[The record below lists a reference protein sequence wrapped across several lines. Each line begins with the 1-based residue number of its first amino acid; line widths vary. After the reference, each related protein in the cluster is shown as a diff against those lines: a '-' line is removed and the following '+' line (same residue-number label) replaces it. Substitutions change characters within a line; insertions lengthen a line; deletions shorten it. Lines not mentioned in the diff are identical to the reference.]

1 MIEKI
6 VITALIVLSIWYSM
20 QEGEIFGFVT
30 EWGEKHIPEKLQQ
43 PLFACNVCLSPWY
56 GSVIYWGLG
65 WLRPE
70 WWSTDWVEWIVV
82 VIGAMGVN
90 AAINKLAPDK

>member
-30 EWGEKHIPEKLQQ
+30 KWGEKHLPECWQQ
-43 PLFACNVCLSPWY
+43 PVFACNVCMSPYY
-56 GSVIYWGLG
+56 GTIIYVLLWRNS
-65 WLRPE
+65 WI
-70 WWSTDWVEWIVV
+70 EWIVV
-82 VIGAMGVN
+82 IIGAMGFN
-90 AAINKLAPDK
+90 AMINKLAPDK

>member
-30 EWGEKHIPEKLQQ
+30 KWGEKHLPECWQQ
-43 PLFACNVCLSPWY
+43 PVFACNVCMSPYY
-56 GSVIYWGLG
+56 GTIIYVIVWRNS
-65 WLRPE
+65 WL
-70 WWSTDWVEWIVV
+70 EWIVV

>member
-30 EWGEKHIPEKLQQ
+30 KWGEEHLSECWQQ
-43 PLFACNVCLSPWY
+43 PLFACNVCMSPYY
-56 GSVIYWGLG
+56 GSIVYWGLG
-65 WLRPE
+65 FLLPGWE
-70 WWSTDWVEWIVV
+70 THWVEWLVV

>member
-1 MIEKI
+1 MIEQI
-6 VITALIVLSIWYSM
+6 VITALLVLSIWYSM

-30 EWGEKHIPEKLQQ
+30 KWGEKHLSECWQQ
-43 PLFACNVCLSPWY
+43 PIFACNVCMSPYY
-56 GSVIYWGLG
+56 GSIIYWVLG

-70 WWSTDWVEWIVV
+70 WWSTDWVEWPVV
-82 VIGAMGVN
+82 VIGAMGIN